1 MLTDRRFITELLLKR
16 SFNHNTTQH
25 QTVYFEI
32 LFADLRLSK
41 MTILMDTHSQGIML
55 WCPLPQ

>member
-16 SFNHNTTQH
+16 SFNHNTTQN

-41 MTILMDTHSQGIML
+41 MTIVVDAPCCHGNLITKQR
-55 WCPLPQ
+55 

>member
-41 MTILMDTHSQGIML
+41 MTIVVAAPCCHGNLITKQR
-55 WCPLPQ
+55 